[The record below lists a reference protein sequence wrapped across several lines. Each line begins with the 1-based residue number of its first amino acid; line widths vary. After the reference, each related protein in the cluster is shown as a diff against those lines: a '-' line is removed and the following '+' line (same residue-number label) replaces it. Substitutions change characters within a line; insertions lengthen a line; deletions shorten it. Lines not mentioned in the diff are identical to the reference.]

1 MRGARGRTSDKVA
14 HKNSSGNKI
23 ESPRYLVSLLV
34 VEAAQAEQEVALGRE
49 LLREGRPVPQVG
61 HGHMLRRLAVVVLR
75 VLLRAA
81 ARVVVV
87 IVVVVEQIDAGDDVV
102 QVAGVPVE
110 LRVLHD
116 QRWGAR
122 RECVRSD
129 ASGDADW
136 GCQRGQTPLT
146 GVIDPARG
154 ANTGALG
161 RWLLSPAAA
170 SVAAPRTLSSQKL
183 RFNTSLASLHLS
195 CFARPPV
202 LNG

>member
-1 MRGARGRTSDKVA
+1 
-14 HKNSSGNKI
+14 
-23 ESPRYLVSLLV
+23 VSLLV

-87 IVVVVEQIDAGDDVV
+87 DVIVVEHIDAGEDVV
-102 QVAGVPVE
+102 EVAGVPVE
-110 LRVLHD
+110 LLVLHD
-116 QRWGAR
+116 WGRSSRARAR

-146 GVIDPARG
+146 GVIDPVTAAGARSKHRR
-154 ANTGALG
+154 T
-161 RWLLSPAAA
+161 
-170 SVAAPRTLSSQKL
+170 RTLRS
-183 RFNTSLASLHLS
+183 
-195 CFARPPV
+195 RPPPLPPPPTPPHAHSAARNCV
-202 LNG
+202 STPH